1 MFSHITVGTN
11 DIAAAKAFCDAVPAP
26 LGTVCRYADADWL
39 RYGPP
44 EGLTLANGASVAL
57 LCIMKPFDGRP
68 ATSGN
73 GWHVALIAPD
83 HAAVHA
89 FHSAALAAGGLDD
102 GPPGPRPRYGP
113 LYYAAYVRD
122 LDGNKLQA
130 VSYSGR
136 GVA

>member
-11 DIAAAKAFCDAVPAP
+11 DISAAKAFYDAVLAP
-26 LGTVCRYADADWL
+26 LGIVCRYADADWL
-39 RYGPP
+39 GYGPP
-44 EGLTLANGASVAL
+44 EGLTLANGASIAQ

-102 GPPGPRPRYGP
+102 GPPGPRPQYGP
-113 LYYAAYVRD
+113 HYYAAYVRD

-130 VSYSGR
+130 VNYSGR
-136 GVA
+136 GAS